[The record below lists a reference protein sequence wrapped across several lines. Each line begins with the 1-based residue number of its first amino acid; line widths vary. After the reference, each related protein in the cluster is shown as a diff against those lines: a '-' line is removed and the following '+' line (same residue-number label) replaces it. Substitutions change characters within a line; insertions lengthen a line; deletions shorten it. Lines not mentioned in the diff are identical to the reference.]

1 MNLIQIGRTFINLDR
16 VTVIRD
22 LSTRDGNNQVTQPF
36 YRVEFDN
43 HEFVEIAHGAGAFQ
57 GWLSSHL
64 SALLVDIGAG

>member
-22 LSTRDGNNQVTQPF
+22 LSTRDGAGLVTQPF

-43 HEFVEIAHGAGAFQ
+43 HESVEIATGASAFQ
-57 GWLSSHL
+57 GWLSSHV
-64 SALLVDIGAG
+64 SAILVNVGAG